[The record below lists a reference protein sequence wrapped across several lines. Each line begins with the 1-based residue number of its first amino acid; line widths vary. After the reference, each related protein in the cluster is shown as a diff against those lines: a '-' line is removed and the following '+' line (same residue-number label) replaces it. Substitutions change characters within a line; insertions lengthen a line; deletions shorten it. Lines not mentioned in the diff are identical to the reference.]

1 MERLR
6 RPTEAL
12 RSRCGRNEQLA
23 GADEA
28 VRALELA
35 KGLLD
40 LVPGGGVLGLGQAR
54 TGADAETATG
64 LSAKPSGRNG
74 VFETSDLT
82 TCGHGLVGYIA
93 LSAVHDRA

>member
-1 MERLR
+1 M
-6 RPTEAL
+6 
-12 RSRCGRNEQLA
+12 
-23 GADEA
+23 
-28 VRALELA
+28 
-35 KGLLD
+35 
-40 LVPGGGVLGLGQAR
+40 LGLGQAR